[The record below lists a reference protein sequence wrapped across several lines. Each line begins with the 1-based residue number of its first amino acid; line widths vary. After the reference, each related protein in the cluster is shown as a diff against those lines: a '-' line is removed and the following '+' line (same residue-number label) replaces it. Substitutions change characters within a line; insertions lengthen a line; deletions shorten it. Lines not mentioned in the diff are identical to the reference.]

1 MTPANTKATLFEKKL
16 VLTQWALSVLK
27 VSSFAEIQH
36 WLNDDALEGLNE
48 ENVTHFNEAL
58 LAHWGR
64 RTRVNKDDLLRYDNN
79 IVYHW
84 QRITDKRNIS
94 EGRTL
99 QLKYFQY
106 IALLFTEIYLD
117 SFFRDPD
124 ALLIEINSVIDTFN
138 RDKPDKDRVETFEA
152 SQLNKIAFW
161 MATGSGKTLIMHCN
175 VLQYKH

>member
-64 RTRVNKDDLLRYDNN
+64 RTRVNKDDLWLMF
-79 IVYHW
+79 
-84 QRITDKRNIS
+84 
-94 EGRTL
+94 GL
-99 QLKYFQY
+99 
-106 IALLFTEIYLD
+106 
-117 SFFRDPD
+117 
-124 ALLIEINSVIDTFN
+124 
-138 RDKPDKDRVETFEA
+138 
-152 SQLNKIAFW
+152 
-161 MATGSGKTLIMHCN
+161 
-175 VLQYKH
+175 